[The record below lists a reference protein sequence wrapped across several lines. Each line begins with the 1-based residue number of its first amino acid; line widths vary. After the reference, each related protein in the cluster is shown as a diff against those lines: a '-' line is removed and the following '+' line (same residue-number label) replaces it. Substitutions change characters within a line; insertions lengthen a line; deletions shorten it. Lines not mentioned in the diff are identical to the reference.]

1 MESAVNSG
9 TAFPALT
16 FNLSTIYELSTD
28 RSRGLKTQLVDKV
41 AVLRDTPSLTNAD
54 FKL

>member
-1 MESAVNSG
+1 MESTITSG
-9 TAFPALT
+9 TAFHALS

-28 RSRGLKTQLVDKV
+28 RSRVLKTQLVDKV
-41 AVLRDTPSLTNAD
+41 AALQDTQPLTNAD